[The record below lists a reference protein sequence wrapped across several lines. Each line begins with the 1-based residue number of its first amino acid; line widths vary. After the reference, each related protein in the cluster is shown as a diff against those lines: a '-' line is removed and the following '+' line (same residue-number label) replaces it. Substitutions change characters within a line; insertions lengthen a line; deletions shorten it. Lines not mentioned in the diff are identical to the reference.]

1 MSCSWVSGKVS
12 GRCSGSEPR
21 SLLWP
26 GDHLSRLNRTAN
38 VVKGRFLAK
47 QQEIALLVPVTDFK
61 IKQELTVSKITH
73 LYLIYGYIF

>member
-38 VVKGRFLAK
+38 VVKGRYLAK
-47 QQEIALLVPVTDFK
+47 QPE
-61 IKQELTVSKITH
+61 
-73 LYLIYGYIF
+73 YGSASSGQRFQNKAGVNGV